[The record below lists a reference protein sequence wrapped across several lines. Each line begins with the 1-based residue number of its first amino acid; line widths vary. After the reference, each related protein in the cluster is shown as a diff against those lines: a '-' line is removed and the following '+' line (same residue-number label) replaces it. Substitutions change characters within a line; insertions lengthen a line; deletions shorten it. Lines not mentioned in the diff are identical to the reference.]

1 MKNRLVFA
9 IIIGFT
15 ALIFT
20 MVMFTQ
26 FKTVDQTDISAIETM
41 REAEL
46 RAELSESKT
55 KYKEIETKLEEV
67 NSKIKEYE
75 SKIQSNEDASNLLI
89 KEVSEAE
96 TYLGYTDLEGEG
108 IVITLE
114 DNEYKSIE
122 SFDIITL
129 INELKIAGAEAIEI
143 NGQRIIS
150 YSEIVDVNGKILIN
164 TTRISGPYI
173 VKAIGDKKYLESA
186 ITIKGGYKDELEL
199 NEKRIEYVLSDEVQ
213 IPAYDGAL
221 ALKYAEINE
230 KEEEQ

>member
-9 IIIGFT
+9 IIIGST

-26 FKTVDQTDISAIETM
+26 FKTVDLTDISAIETM

-46 RAELSESKT
+46 RAELSTSKT
-55 KYKEIETKLEEV
+55 KYKEIETKLDEV

-75 SKIQSNEDASNLLI
+75 NKIQSNEDATNLLI

-96 TYLGYTDLEGEG
+96 TYLGYTDLQGEG

-114 DNEYKSIE
+114 DNDYKSIE

-143 NGQRIIS
+143 NGQRIVSTTAITCAGNIIKINNEKVGTPFVIS
-150 YSEIVDVNGKILIN
+150 
-164 TTRISGPYI
+164 
-173 VKAIGDKKYLESA
+173 AIGLTEQLYGA
-186 ITIKGGYKDELEL
+186 ITMPGGYVSLLQDTYGLKIEI
-199 NEKRIEYVLSDEVQ
+199 EKSNSVRVE
-213 IPAYDGAL
+213 
-221 ALKYAEINE
+221 KYNGVYKLDFGTNME
-230 KEEEQ
+230 

>member
-1 MKNRLVFA
+1 MKNRVVLA

-46 RAELSESKT
+46 RAELSASKT

-75 SKIQSNEDASNLLI
+75 SKIQSNDDATNLLI
-89 KEVSEAE
+89 KEVRQAE

-108 IVITLE
+108 ILITLQ

-143 NGQRIIS
+143 NGQRIIA

-186 ITIKGGYKDELEL
+186 ITIKGGYYDDMIANDKTINYEISNRIEINKFNQTLELE
-199 NEKRIEYVLSDEVQ
+199 NAKVD
-213 IPAYDGAL
+213 
-221 ALKYAEINE
+221 K
-230 KEEEQ
+230 

>member
-1 MKNRLVFA
+1 MKNRVVLA

-26 FKTVDQTDISAIETM
+26 FKTVEKTDISAIETM

-46 RAELSESKT
+46 RAELSASKT

-75 SKIQSNEDASNLLI
+75 SKIQSNDDATNLLI
-89 KEVSEAE
+89 KEVRQAE

-108 IVITLE
+108 ILITLQ

-143 NGQRIIS
+143 NGQRIIA

-164 TTRISGPYI
+164 TTRISGQYI

-186 ITIKGGYKDELEL
+186 ITIKGGYYDDMIANDKTIEYEVSNRIEISKYNQTLEL
-199 NEKRIEYVLSDEVQ
+199 KNSKVDKEK
-213 IPAYDGAL
+213 
-221 ALKYAEINE
+221 
-230 KEEEQ
+230 

>member
-46 RAELSESKT
+46 RAELSASKT

-75 SKIQSNEDASNLLI
+75 SKIQSNDDATNLLI
-89 KEVSEAE
+89 KEVRQAE

-114 DNEYKSIE
+114 DNDYKSIE

-164 TTRISGPYI
+164 TTRISGPYV

-186 ITIKGGYKDELEL
+186 ITIKGGYYDDMIANDKTINYEISNRIEINKFNQTLELE
-199 NEKRIEYVLSDEVQ
+199 NAKVD
-213 IPAYDGAL
+213 
-221 ALKYAEINE
+221 K
-230 KEEEQ
+230 

>member
-75 SKIQSNEDASNLLI
+75 TKIQSNEDASNLLI
-89 KEVSEAE
+89 KEVNQAE

-114 DNEYKSIE
+114 DNDYKSIE

-164 TTRISGPYI
+164 TTRISGPYV

-186 ITIKGGYKDELEL
+186 ITIKGGYYDDMIA
-199 NEKRIEYVLSDEVQ
+199 NEKTISYELSNRIEVEKYNKE
-213 IPAYDGAL
+213 
-221 ALKYAEINE
+221 LKLKNSKVIE
-230 KEEEQ
+230 

>member
-1 MKNRLVFA
+1 MKNRVVLA

-26 FKTVDQTDISAIETM
+26 FKTVEKTDISAIETM

-46 RAELSESKT
+46 RAELSASKT

-67 NSKIKEYE
+67 NLKIKEYE
-75 SKIQSNEDASNLLI
+75 SKIQSNDDATNLLI
-89 KEVSEAE
+89 KEVRQAE

-108 IVITLE
+108 ILITLQ

-143 NGQRIIS
+143 NGQRIIA

-186 ITIKGGYKDELEL
+186 ITIKGGYYDDMIANDKTISYEISNKIEINKFNQTLELE
-199 NEKRIEYVLSDEVQ
+199 NAKVD
-213 IPAYDGAL
+213 
-221 ALKYAEINE
+221 K
-230 KEEEQ
+230 

>member
-1 MKNRLVFA
+1 MKNRVVLA

-26 FKTVDQTDISAIETM
+26 FKTVEKTDISAIETM

-46 RAELSESKT
+46 RAELSASKT

-67 NSKIKEYE
+67 NLKIKEYE
-75 SKIQSNEDASNLLI
+75 SKIQSNDDATNLLI
-89 KEVSEAE
+89 KEVRQAE

-108 IVITLE
+108 ILITLQ

-129 INELKIAGAEAIEI
+129 IW
-143 NGQRIIS
+143 QS
-150 YSEIVDVNGKILIN
+150 V
-164 TTRISGPYI
+164 
-173 VKAIGDKKYLESA
+173 
-186 ITIKGGYKDELEL
+186 
-199 NEKRIEYVLSDEVQ
+199 
-213 IPAYDGAL
+213 
-221 ALKYAEINE
+221 
-230 KEEEQ
+230 

>member
-1 MKNRLVFA
+1 MKNKIVLS

-26 FKTVDQTDISAIETM
+26 FKTVEQTDISAIETM

-46 RAELSESKT
+46 RAELSSIKT
-55 KYKEIETKLEEV
+55 KYKEIQTKLDEV
-67 NSKIKEYE
+67 NIKIEEYE
-75 SKIQSNEDASNLLI
+75 NKIQSNEDATNLLL
-89 KEVSEAE
+89 KEVNEAE
-96 TYLGYTDLEGEG
+96 TYLGYTDVEGEG
-108 IVITLE
+108 IIITLE
-114 DNEYKSIE
+114 DNDYKSIE
-122 SFDIITL
+122 SFDVITL

-143 NGQRIIS
+143 NGQRIIA

-186 ITIKGGYKDELEL
+186 ITIKGGYYDDMIANDKTISYEILNKIEINKYNQTLELE
-199 NEKRIEYVLSDEVQ
+199 NAKVD
-213 IPAYDGAL
+213 
-221 ALKYAEINE
+221 K
-230 KEEEQ
+230 

>member
-1 MKNRLVFA
+1 MKNRLVFS

-26 FKTVDQTDISAIETM
+26 FKTVEQTDISAIETM

-46 RAELSESKT
+46 RAELSVAKEKN
-55 KYKEIETKLEEV
+55 KEIETKLEEV
-67 NSKIKEYE
+67 NIKIQEYE
-75 SKIQSNEDASNLLI
+75 NKIQSNEDATNLLI

-96 TYLGYTDLEGEG
+96 TYLGYTDVEGEG
-108 IVITLE
+108 IIITLS
-114 DNEYKSIE
+114 DNDYKSIE

-143 NGQRIIS
+143 NGQRIIA

-164 TTRISGPYI
+164 TTRISGPFI
-173 VKAIGDKKYLESA
+173 VKAIGDRKYLESA
-186 ITIKGGYKDELEL
+186 ITIKGGYYDDMIANDKTIQYEISNRIQINKFNQTLQLE
-199 NEKRIEYVLSDEVQ
+199 NSKVD
-213 IPAYDGAL
+213 
-221 ALKYAEINE
+221 K
-230 KEEEQ
+230 

>member
-1 MKNRLVFA
+1 MKNRVVLA

-26 FKTVDQTDISAIETM
+26 FKTVEKTDISAIETM

-46 RAELSESKT
+46 RAELSASKT

-75 SKIQSNEDASNLLI
+75 SKIQSNDDATNLLI
-89 KEVSEAE
+89 KEVRQAE

-108 IVITLE
+108 ILITLQ

-143 NGQRIIS
+143 NGQRIIA

-186 ITIKGGYKDELEL
+186 ITIKGGYYDDMIANDKTISYEISNRIEINKYNQTLELE
-199 NEKRIEYVLSDEVQ
+199 NAKVD
-213 IPAYDGAL
+213 
-221 ALKYAEINE
+221 K
-230 KEEEQ
+230 

>member
-114 DNEYKSIE
+114 DNDYKSIE

-164 TTRISGPYI
+164 TTRISGPYV

-186 ITIKGGYKDELEL
+186 ITIKGGYYDDMIANDKTINYEISNRIEINKFNQTLELE
-199 NEKRIEYVLSDEVQ
+199 NAKVD
-213 IPAYDGAL
+213 
-221 ALKYAEINE
+221 K
-230 KEEEQ
+230 

>member
-1 MKNRLVFA
+1 MKNRVVLA

-26 FKTVDQTDISAIETM
+26 FKTVEKTDISAIETM

-46 RAELSESKT
+46 RAELSASKT

-67 NSKIKEYE
+67 NLKIKEYE
-75 SKIQSNEDASNLLI
+75 SKIQSNDDATNLLI
-89 KEVSEAE
+89 KEVRQAE

-108 IVITLE
+108 ILITLQ

-143 NGQRIIS
+143 NGQRIIA

-186 ITIKGGYKDELEL
+186 ITIKGGYYDDMIANDKTISYEISNRIEINKYNQTLELE
-199 NEKRIEYVLSDEVQ
+199 NAKVD
-213 IPAYDGAL
+213 
-221 ALKYAEINE
+221 K
-230 KEEEQ
+230 